1 VVRLR
6 LPFRPPIDLGRVFGF
21 LAARAIPGVEVA
33 GTDWYARTVSLPHG
47 SGVLSLR
54 AVPGVSWVDCSLVL
68 SDLRDV
74 TAAVQRCRRLLDL
87 DADPA
92 AIAGFFAGDPVIG
105 PLAAACPG
113 RRAVGAIDGN
123 EIAVRAVLG
132 QQVSVTAA
140 RRLGARLVELCGA
153 PLPASGGLT
162 GLTGLT
168 GLDGSPGADGSG
180 GPGPGGAALT
190 HVFPDAAAVA
200 ALDPAVLPM
209 PLARGRA
216 VVTLAAA
223 LASGDVGLD
232 PGADRDEVGARLL
245 ALPGIGPWTAGYI
258 RMRALSD
265 TDVFL
270 PEDVG
275 VLRALARVTGGGPE
289 RDGAGTRV
297 AAGTRAAAAALAAA
311 EDWRPWRSYA
321 VHHLWATLEPPP
333 PEPPPGPPGS
343 AASRPAQ
350 KARAALAAGP
360 DRGRLSGP
368 TPGMPIVTGQ
378 QSEVRYDV
386 MTSSFL
392 AAGPVAPT
400 WYDIVDS
407 PVGRI
412 LLTGDERALG
422 GLYLLDAGERS
433 ASVRPE
439 WTRRPG
445 GFAVAAEQ
453 LAEYFAGARKEFDLP
468 LAPRGT
474 PFQLAVWAEL
484 VKIPYGATT
493 SYGAIALALGKSLV
507 ASRAV
512 GLANGRNPISIII
525 PCHRVIGADG
535 SLTGYGWGVD
545 RKEWFLRHE
554 GASVPDLQPTLF
566 G

>member
-1 VVRLR
+1 
-6 LPFRPPIDLGRVFGF
+6 
-21 LAARAIPGVEVA
+21 
-33 GTDWYARTVSLPHG
+33 
-47 SGVLSLR
+47 
-54 AVPGVSWVDCSLVL
+54 
-68 SDLRDV
+68 
-74 TAAVQRCRRLLDL
+74 
-87 DADPA
+87 
-92 AIAGFFAGDPVIG
+92 
-105 PLAAACPG
+105 
-113 RRAVGAIDGN
+113 
-123 EIAVRAVLG
+123 
-132 QQVSVTAA
+132 
-140 RRLGARLVELCGA
+140 
-153 PLPASGGLT
+153 
-162 GLTGLT
+162 
-168 GLDGSPGADGSG
+168 
-180 GPGPGGAALT
+180 
-190 HVFPDAAAVA
+190 
-200 ALDPAVLPM
+200 
-209 PLARGRA
+209 
-216 VVTLAAA
+216 
-223 LASGDVGLD
+223 
-232 PGADRDEVGARLL
+232 
-245 ALPGIGPWTAGYI
+245 
-258 RMRALSD
+258 
-265 TDVFL
+265 VFL

-275 VLRALARVTGGGPE
+275 VLRALARVTGSGPGT
-289 RDGAGTRV
+289 DGARTRV
-297 AAGTRAAAAALAAA
+297 AAGTRAAATALAAA

-333 PEPPPGPPGS
+333 PEPPLAPPGS
-343 AASRPAQ
+343 PASRPAR

-368 TPGMPIVTGQ
+368 TAGMPMVTGQ

-386 MTSSFL
+386 MTSPFL

-445 GFAVAAEQ
+445 GFSIAAEQ

-493 SYGAIALALGKSLV
+493 SYGAVALALGKSLV